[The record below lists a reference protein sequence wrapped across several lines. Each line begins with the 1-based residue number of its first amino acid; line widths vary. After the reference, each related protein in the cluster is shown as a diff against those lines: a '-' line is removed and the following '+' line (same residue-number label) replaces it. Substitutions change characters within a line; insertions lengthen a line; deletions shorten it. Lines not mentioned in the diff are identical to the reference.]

1 MLSLPSPSAA
11 ASNHHHH
18 TTILRS
24 IFCCY
29 PHCYHHRDLCHKLG
43 SIAII
48 VPTRNTIRAS
58 QLTIFLNHFQSN
70 NQKFVNNS
78 FFWKMFSSVC
88 RKERE
93 KKEKKNRC
101 YTSIIECIK
110 KERALTTLHDQ
121 TTAMPLSFFFLD
133 VYLLPFYT
141 VFFFHPPFYYGKIH
155 ESCS

>member
-70 NQKFVNNS
+70 KQKYVNNS

-88 RKERE
+88 RKESE
-93 KKEKKNRC
+93 KKEKKKKHC

-121 TTAMPLSFFFLD
+121 TTAMPLSFFFFGCLFITFL
-133 VYLLPFYT
+133 YCI
-141 VFFFHPPFYYGKIH
+141 FFHPPF
-155 ESCS
+155 

>member
-1 MLSLPSPSAA
+1 MLSLPLPSAA

-58 QLTIFLNHFQSN
+58 QLTIFLNHFQSD
-70 NQKFVNNS
+70 NQKYVNNS

-93 KKEKKNRC
+93 KKGKKKHC

-121 TTAMPLSFFFLD
+121 TTAMPLSFIWMFIY
-133 VYLLPFYT
+133 YLFILH
-141 VFFFHPPFYYGKIH
+141 FFFHP
-155 ESCS
+155 